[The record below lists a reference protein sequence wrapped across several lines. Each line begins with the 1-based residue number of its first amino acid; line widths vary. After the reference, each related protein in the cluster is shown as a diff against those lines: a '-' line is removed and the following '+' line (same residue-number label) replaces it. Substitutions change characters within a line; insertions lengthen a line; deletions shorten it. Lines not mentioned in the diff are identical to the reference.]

1 MQDSYGFYDEKP
13 SEKEWWAPHVQ
24 QFRELLLSNGEIVT
38 INAGQSDTKPEKV
51 TYGEVHRAMSL
62 DSLQYIKWL
71 QEKAAS
77 HGVHFLKSSVPND
90 KGLQKT
96 FEGAQVALRNSHR
109 GTADAFVNATGVSA
123 GKLCNDPKVHPIK
136 GQTVLVKGEAKA
148 TRTRIGAD
156 YIAYCI
162 PRPGSGT
169 TILGGTK
176 VKGDWSTNVD
186 DETTKTILERLDKIA
201 PELKTAADGG
211 FEVISVQCGLRPGR
225 TGGPRVEVEAVG
237 EHRVVHSYGHGSGG
251 FQNSIG
257 SARKVVQLIESS
269 IAGPMKVIKA
279 KI

>member
-24 QFRELLLSNGEIVT
+24 QFRELPMSNGEIVT
-38 INAGQSDTKPEKV
+38 INAEQSASKPKV
-51 TYGEVHRAMSL
+51 TYGELHRAMSL
-62 DSLQYIKWL
+62 DSLQYIEWL
-71 QEKAAS
+71 QKKAAS
-77 HGVHFLKSSVPND
+77 HGVHLLKSSLSND
-90 KGLQKT
+90 HGLRKT
-96 FEGAQVALRNSHR
+96 LEGAQAALHNSHR
-109 GTADAFVNATGVSA
+109 GAADAFVNATGLSA
-123 GKLCNDPKVHPIK
+123 GKLCNDSKVHPIK

-156 YIAYCI
+156 YISYCI

-186 DETTKTILERLDKIA
+186 DETSKTVLARLDKIV

-211 FEVISVQCGLRPGR
+211 FEVLSVQCGLRPGR
-225 TGGPRVEVEAVG
+225 TGGPRVEIETVSEY
-237 EHRVVHSYGHGSGG
+237 HVVHSYGHGSGG

-269 IAGPMKVIKA
+269 IGGPMKLIKA
-279 KI
+279 KM